1 MDPTKGDE
9 EMMRRM
15 CCLTVPVLIFG
26 LAGCGMLPDMQS
38 LPEQVLAG
46 DWVTTTETGEDAI
59 VSFDEMGAILSV
71 LVESS
76 DGNSVVQNI
85 TGVSS
90 VFDRDA
96 VYLAILTM
104 AGEAIFDG
112 ALSADLNQLIGSLDA
127 PIVIDEDRALSIPAG
142 DVRFDRLGVGQ
153 GMLLN

>member
-1 MDPTKGDE
+1 MIRK
-9 EMMRRM
+9 M
-15 CCLTVPVLIFG
+15 CCLAVPVLIFG
-26 LAGCGMLPDMQS
+26 LTGCGMLPDMQS

-71 LVESS
+71 LVQSS
-76 DGNSVVQNI
+76 DGDSVVQNI
-85 TGVSS
+85 TGMSS

-104 AGEAIFDG
+104 TGEAIFDG

-127 PIVIDEDRALSIPAG
+127 PIVIDEDGAFSIPAG
-142 DVRFDRLGVGQ
+142 DVRFDRLGVSP

>member
-1 MDPTKGDE
+1 MNPRMGDE
-9 EMMRRM
+9 EMIQKM
-15 CCLTVPVLIFG
+15 CCRTVPVLILG

-46 DWVTTTETGEDAI
+46 DWVPTTHTGEDAI

-76 DGNSVVQNI
+76 DGDSVVQNI
-85 TGVSS
+85 AGVSS

-112 ALSADLNQLIGSLDA
+112 ALSADFNQLIGSLDT
-127 PIVIDEDRALSIPAG
+127 PIVIGEEGALSIPAG
-142 DVRFDRLGVGQ
+142 DVRFDRLGVGP